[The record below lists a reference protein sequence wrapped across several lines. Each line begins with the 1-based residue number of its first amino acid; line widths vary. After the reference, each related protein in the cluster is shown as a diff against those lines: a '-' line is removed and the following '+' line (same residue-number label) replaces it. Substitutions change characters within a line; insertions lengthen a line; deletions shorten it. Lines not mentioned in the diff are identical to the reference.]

1 MKILEDKFK
10 KNSKEFESVYCD
22 DSIRIWKVS
31 GMGSQWYECHL
42 RKFQKESIMKVEGA
56 DDVVFEAK
64 ERYPSD
70 EDFGKW
76 AWTFKTIEECRL
88 RLDRA
93 LAAAEANR
101 IKKAQIKSIRI
112 GGEVFEV

>member
-22 DSIRIWKVS
+22 DSIRIWKVT

-42 RKFQKESIMKVEGA
+42 RKFQKASIMKVEGA
-56 DDVVFEAK
+56 EDVVFEAK

-76 AWTFKTIEECRL
+76 AWTYKEIDHCLPRMMKALEDLELL
-88 RLDRA
+88 RA
-93 LAAAEANR
+93 
-101 IKKAQIKSIRI
+101 KKARKVVQSNLEAPISI
-112 GGEVFEV
+112 